1 MKTPIRSQASRKSRR
16 PALPTRPGLEA
27 LEGRQVLSGGLAM
40 VPPGPIT
47 AHYPPGPVI
56 VSYPPNPC

>member
-1 MKTPIRSQASRKSRR
+1 MKTPIRSQAFRKSRR
-16 PALPTRPGLEA
+16 PARPGLEA
-27 LEGRQVLSGGLAM
+27 LEGRQVLSGGLVM

-56 VSYPPNPC
+56 ISYPPNPC